1 MNFQLFKL
9 TKVLVLIV
17 LIQIMTVSTAYAYID
32 PGTGSYLFQMLIAGL
47 LGSAFA
53 IKMAWRN
60 VKTYISQIFSSNA
73 GDHDSND

>member
-1 MNFQLFKL
+1 MSFQSNKIASIV
-9 TKVLVLIV
+9 TLVF
-17 LIQIMTVSTAYAYID
+17 LIQIINTSTAFAYID
-32 PGTGSYLFQMLIAGL
+32 PGTGSYLFQMLMAGL

-60 VKTYISQIFSSNA
+60 VKAYLSQMFSSNA

>member
-1 MNFQLFKL
+1 MKFQLVKL
-9 TKVLVLIV
+9 TKLLVLIV
-17 LIQIMTVSTAYAYID
+17 LIQIMTVSTAHAYID

>member
-32 PGTGSYLFQMLIAGL
+32 PGTGSYLFQMLMAGL

>member
-1 MNFQLFKL
+1 MNFHLFKIAQ
-9 TKVLVLIV
+9 VLVLIF

-32 PGTGSYLFQMLIAGL
+32 PGTGSYLFQMLMAGL

>member
-1 MNFQLFKL
+1 MNFHLFKL
-9 TKVLVLIV
+9 AQVLALIF
-17 LIQIMTVSTAYAYID
+17 LIQIMTASTAYAYID
-32 PGTGSYLFQMLIAGL
+32 PGTGSYLFQMLMAGL

>member
-1 MNFQLFKL
+1 MNFHLFKL
-9 TKVLVLIV
+9 AQVLVLIF

>member
-1 MNFQLFKL
+1 MKFQLVKL

-17 LIQIMTVSTAYAYID
+17 LIQIMTASTAYAYID

-60 VKTYISQIFSSNA
+60 VKTYISQIFSSNT

>member
-1 MNFQLFKL
+1 MNFHLFKL
-9 TKVLVLIV
+9 AQVLVLIF

-60 VKTYISQIFSSNA
+60 VRTYISQIFSSNA

>member
-1 MNFQLFKL
+1 MNFHLFKL
-9 TKVLVLIV
+9 AQVLVLIF

-32 PGTGSYLFQMLIAGL
+32 PGTGSYLFQMLMAGL

>member
-1 MNFQLFKL
+1 MNFHLFKIAQ
-9 TKVLVLIV
+9 VLVLIF

-32 PGTGSYLFQMLIAGL
+32 PGTGSYLFQMLMAGL

-60 VKTYISQIFSSNA
+60 VKTYISQIFSNNA

>member
-17 LIQIMTVSTAYAYID
+17 LIQIMTASTAYAYID